1 MIWLSGK
8 KQNGKAEKIDVIEE
22 MMELSTVKTDMEIDI
37 KIYVNMCRGIMIIR
51 KEGNIY

>member
-1 MIWLSGK
+1 MKGL
-8 KQNGKAEKIDVIEE
+8 
-22 MMELSTVKTDMEIDI
+22 MELSTAKTDMEIDI